1 MHRISFILFFVA
13 LLIVADST
21 ARAVVARADNNS
33 GTAIVNDGNHGVVRV
48 MINGKEVA
56 RFTADGLQVRD
67 GIEYGGAITDTG
79 IAHFDQ
85 HTGGSGAP

>member
-1 MHRISFILFFVA
+1 
-13 LLIVADST
+13 
-21 ARAVVARADNNS
+21 
-33 GTAIVNDGNHGVVRV
+33 
-48 MINGKEVA
+48 
-56 RFTADGLQVRD
+56 LQVRD